1 MGQISQWQRVIDR
14 VWRDDVA
21 LEMWIDVTKLPVV
34 VRLAGVLDASTGANL
49 LDVVRDCMDQGQV
62 DFDLDISALFV
73 DGSGWPLVDRL
84 RATVHGAGGRLTLTR
99 GSRNERDVSNRGLPQ
114 TAAARAEPRNSHR

>member
-1 MGQISQWQRVIDR
+1 MEQTSQWQREIDS

-34 VRLAGVLDASTGANL
+34 VRLAGLLDASTGANL
-49 LDVVRDCMDQGQV
+49 LDVVRDCMDQGQM

-84 RATVHGAGGRLTLTR
+84 RAAVHGAGGRLTLIR
-99 GSRNERDVSNRGLPQ
+99 ASRNERDVSNRGLPRT
-114 TAAARAEPRNSHR
+114 TAARG